1 MPGVLV
7 VAVLVVMD
15 LGGLECELG
24 IKLYSFSSDDALVCM
39 FIILISSVAIT
50 YCNLLCLL
58 LCPLLYTIRFPSL
71 HVISTWS
78 ALEPKFRICPRLSL
92 SEYHSRLPLL
102 RHPLPSPH
110 RPPAADSQ
118 PRRLYRPWLQ
128 QSVPRR
134 QPQVRS
140 TLSTPQAMQHT
151 FGGKYRIEEAIAN
164 GGCGTPSLFSF
175 PDALLS
181 RPHPTPGTVYLGT
194 HTVAGKEVA
203 IKLQPTVPRNS
214 PIRQE
219 SKIYKTLS
227 GSPGIPWI
235 MWSGKH
241 GDFDVMILDL
251 LGPSLEDLFKM
262 CNKHFSLK
270 TVLLIADQLVSTSP
284 HTTTSPTSP
293 PQRFLFRRC

>member
-1 MPGVLV
+1 
-7 VAVLVVMD
+7 
-15 LGGLECELG
+15 
-24 IKLYSFSSDDALVCM
+24 M
-39 FIILISSVAIT
+39 FIGSSLPSVAL
-50 YCNLLCLL
+50 NLLC
-58 LCPLLYTIRFPSL
+58 CTVAFQQRDGRDARVTRVMRDFR
-71 HVISTWS
+71 V
-78 ALEPKFRICPRLSL
+78 ARLEPKPERIVLVCPIPQKHHPRSSPRRPPPSAPSWPPSDPLDTTVRGRDRR
-92 SEYHSRLPLL
+92 RLPVLIDN
-102 RHPLPSPH
+102 HGSSP
-110 RPPAADSQ
+110 A
-118 PRRLYRPWLQ
+118 
-128 QSVPRR
+128 
-134 QPQVRS
+134 
-140 TLSTPQAMQHT
+140 TLSAPRAMQHT

-164 GGCGTPSLFSF
+164 GGCGAPFSSLF
-175 PDALLS
+175 P
-181 RPHPTPGTVYLGT
+181 PTPHRRLCPTLGSVYLGT

-270 TVLLIADQLVSTSP
+270 TVLLIADQLVSPSPLTHVHTTAPSTSP
-284 HTTTSPTSP
+284 A
-293 PQRFLFRRC
+293 